1 MGIKILS
8 RRHFDVF
15 DAIGD
20 TLNLR
25 TVILHVT
32 TIQAR
37 CDISHSAF
45 YPFLTI
51 FFDRPCDF

>member
-51 FFDRPCDF
+51 FF